1 MGAAS
6 LGLMAA
12 LRGPRPGPEGLRG
25 SHLPPQALVWRPAL
39 LPSPTGGDPEGSLNP
54 AGQAGAAWGGEWLPL
69 ASSLCPPK
77 EVGGIAWSVSL
88 GGGLS

>member
-25 SHLPPQALVWRPAL
+25 SHLPPQAVGWRPAL

-54 AGQAGAAWGGEWLPL
+54 AGQAGAAWGGV
-69 ASSLCPPK
+69 ASSGLFLMPPK